1 MAHALRFYGETI
13 TAMYWL
19 STRLSSMYFKQ
30 LCNHIDRFRHQVGAC
45 PVPDEILLMRL
56 QNWSEIHLQICTT
69 VSDLESCFGSAMLTN
84 LCFLAISCL
93 TSSYNVFR
101 CFWDGECTIEKL
113 STLLHTIHPLLHV
126 WFLTYAADQIDSQV
140 SLIVKNIF
148 RSHKNQ

>member
-1 MAHALRFYGETI
+1 
-13 TAMYWL
+13 
-19 STRLSSMYFKQ
+19 MYFKQ
-30 LCNHIDRFRHQVGAC
+30 LCNHIDRFRHQVGSY
-45 PVPDEILLMRL
+45 PVPEVTLLMRL
-56 QNWSEIHLQICTT
+56 QNWNEIHLQICTT

-93 TSSYNVFR
+93 TGFFNVFR
-101 CFWDGECTIEKL
+101 CLWEGECTIEKL

>member
-1 MAHALRFYGETI
+1 
-13 TAMYWL
+13 
-19 STRLSSMYFKQ
+19 
-30 LCNHIDRFRHQVGAC
+30 
-45 PVPDEILLMRL
+45 MRL

-113 STLLHTIHPLLHV
+113 SILLHTIHPLFHV

-140 SLIVKNIF
+140 SFSIEVIKN
-148 RSHKNQ
+148 S